1 VIMELNRIYQ
11 GDWIEVMKS
20 WPDEFVQS
28 VITSPPYF
36 GLRDYGVD
44 GQLGL
49 EETPEEYIEKMV
61 AGFREVRRVLRKD
74 GTVWLNLGDSYWGGG
89 NNRGNNSPISDKQ
102 ASNAGAVG
110 QCANHQKNT
119 GHHPIIKPKDLC
131 MMPARIALALQADGW
146 YLRSDIIW
154 DKPNPMPES
163 VRDRPTKSHEYI
175 FLLTKSA
182 RYYYDQEAVRESRAD
197 TKHTRSRYKYKP
209 SPGSGRSDGLSCP
222 TNIAGK
228 YFNIGDGCRNL
239 RSVWH
244 IPTQPCSFAHFATFP
259 EKLVNR
265 CILAGTSEMACG
277 ICGKPFKRV
286 VKKGESYW
294 QKRKELVDDLP
305 MRAGD
310 VDGGRSSLPG
320 DKLNGKIL
328 DEWKRN
334 HPDKDLG
341 FWPDCEHDYFPIM
354 DSTGK
359 CIVLDPFCGTNTV
372 GYRAQEMG
380 RQWLG
385 IELND
390 KYIAYGINRAAQEVI
405 L

>member
-1 VIMELNRIYQ
+1 MELNRIYQ
-11 GDWIEVMKS
+11 GDWIEVIKS
-20 WPDEFVQS
+20 WPDEFVQC

-74 GTVWLNLGDSYWGGG
+74 GTLWLNLGDSYT
-89 NNRGNNSPISDKQ
+89 KM
-102 ASNAGAVG
+102 
-110 QCANHQKNT
+110 
-119 GHHPIIKPKDLC
+119 KDLC

-175 FLLTKSA
+175 FLLTKRA
-182 RYYYDQEAVRESRAD
+182 RYYYDQEAVRDKARGDYKGSRFDTGKTYIHQLSRSSKKPRTHANSAES
-197 TKHTRSRYKYKP
+197 
-209 SPGSGRSDGLSCP
+209 G
-222 TNIAGK
+222 
-228 YFNIGDGCRNL
+228 RNL
-239 RSVWH
+239 RSVWT

-265 CILAGTSEMACG
+265 CILAGTAETACG
-277 ICGKPFKRV
+277 ICGKPYKRV
-286 VKKGESYW
+286 VE
-294 QKRKELVDDLP
+294 KEDTSNRLGKSWHNHNNDLARGQRGCP
-305 MRAGD
+305 PA
-310 VDGGRSSLPG
+310 DGAPIV
-320 DKLNGKIL
+320 KT
-328 DEWKRN
+328 
-334 HPDKDLG
+334 LG

-390 KYIAYGINRAAQEVI
+390 KYIPYGVNRAAQEVI

>member
-1 VIMELNRIYQ
+1 MELNRIYQ

-20 WPDEFVQS
+20 WPNEFIQC
-28 VITSPPYF
+28 VITSPPYW

-74 GTVWLNLGDSYWGGG
+74 GTVWLNLGDSYASNTKGTGGG
-89 NNRGNNSPISDKQ
+89 WADHRNSYACRAQRYGPHRVDHGLK
-102 ASNAGAVG
+102 
-110 QCANHQKNT
+110 T
-119 GHHPIIKPKDLC
+119 KDLC
-131 MMPARIALALQADGW
+131 MIPARVALALQTDGW

-182 RYYYDQEAVRESRAD
+182 RYYYDAEAVREPQKKSTLDRLKYRLGNFAKQKISDKTKVNYVNPNTESATRDRAL
-197 TKHTRSRYKYKP
+197 
-209 SPGSGRSDGLSCP
+209 SGVG
-222 TNIAGK
+222 
-228 YFNIGDGCRNL
+228 RNL
-239 RSVWH
+239 RSVWT

-277 ICGKPFKRV
+277 ICGKPYKRV
-286 VKKGESYW
+286 VEASGGSIGKSWRDHKDD
-294 QKRKELVDDLP
+294 QKRGN
-305 MRAGD
+305 RAANKAK
-310 VDGGRSSLPG
+310 GGHG
-320 DKLNGKIL
+320 Y
-328 DEWKRN
+328 KRET
-334 HPDKDLG
+334 LG

-359 CIVLDPFCGTNTV
+359 CIVLDPLCGTNTV

-390 KYIAYGINRAAQEVI
+390 KYIAYGVNRAAQEVI